1 MAEKRKMDQMQ
12 AYIIMTV
19 NGNIY
24 FGQVS
29 KKQQSFVQKKN
40 KQKNNQNI
48 KEKCRRLYVVC
59 GKFVVNMW

>member
-29 KKQQSFVQKKN
+29 KKQQSFVQKK
-40 KQKNNQNI
+40 KTSKKTTRILKKNVDVCMQ
-48 KEKCRRLYVVC
+48 YVVSL
-59 GKFVVNMW
+59 W

>member
-1 MAEKRKMDQMQ
+1 MEIFTLDKFLRNNRASYR
-12 AYIIMTV
+12 
-19 NGNIY
+19 
-24 FGQVS
+24 
-29 KKQQSFVQKKN
+29 KKN